1 VGLAGFMVPKNAP
14 QLFADCKVY
23 RKESK
28 TLSLGG
34 KFSSSAGSFRTAA
47 ARSFSVA
54 VQFAIGFN
62 PQWLG

>member
-1 VGLAGFMVPKNAP
+1 MRPRFSQAA
-14 QLFADCKVY
+14 KVY
-23 RKESK
+23 RKEIK

-62 PQWLG
+62 PQ

>member
-1 VGLAGFMVPKNAP
+1 MQIVTWDRVSIRGFSQA
-14 QLFADCKVY
+14 AKVY